1 MEIKLKQSEIED
13 AVRAYLNGIFALASG
28 STFGIDFQATR
39 GPEGFIANIVIGEKN
54 AAPAPKEEK
63 AELVD
68 EPVPAQTTEAKPQAQ
83 ATQPKAKRLVLDNKP
98 KDEPVV
104 TDPVP
109 ETKDP
114 EPETPVVNEADKPP
128 FNEGEG
134 EGEVVAQTT
143 GFKGFEKDVDASSA
157 ADANAEATAEAAA
170 ETAATTVE
178 QPVRKSLFGGLG
190 KPSNS

>member
-39 GPEGFIANIVIGEKN
+39 GPEGFIANIVIGNKDS
-54 AAPAPKEEK
+54 APATKEEK

-83 ATQPKAKRLVLDNKP
+83 AAQAKTKRLVLDNKP

-104 TDPVP
+104 ADPVP
-109 ETKDP
+109 ETKVP
-114 EPETPVVNEADKPP
+114 EPETPDMNDADKPP

-134 EGEVVAQTT
+134 EATTQTA
-143 GFKGFEKDVDASSA
+143 GFKGFEKE
-157 ADANAEATAEAAA
+157 ADANAEAAEP
-170 ETAATTVE
+170 EVESEPKTE
-178 QPVRKSLFGGLG
+178 QPVRRSLFGGLG